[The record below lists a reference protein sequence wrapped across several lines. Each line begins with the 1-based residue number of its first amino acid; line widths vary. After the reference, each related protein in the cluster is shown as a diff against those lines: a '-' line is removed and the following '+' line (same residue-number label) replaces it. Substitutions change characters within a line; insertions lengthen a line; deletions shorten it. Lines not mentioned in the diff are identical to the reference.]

1 MDESGRNVL
10 HILADEYPKEQK
22 RVREV
27 LSIYESMR
35 DAAQINVASVIL
47 MITSV
52 LEEAERAAV
61 AGDAVRMVHS
71 FYALRS
77 IKA

>member
-10 HILADEYPKEQK
+10 HTLADEYPEEQK

-35 DAAQINVASVIL
+35 DAAQINVAPAIL
-47 MITSV
+47 MITSI

>member
-47 MITSV
+47 MITSI

>member
-47 MITSV
+47 MITSI
-52 LEEAERAAV
+52 LEESERAAV

>member
-61 AGDAVRMVHS
+61 AGDAIRMVQS